1 RLHKTD
7 DKKYLP
13 HEDDSEII
21 KDYDSA
27 SLFSLRR
34 LERKTLPLAHYMEIQ
49 ECVSQRW
56 ASRLQV
62 CTKFVRFATYLH
74 IPIETVY
81 LAVNCLDRFLSVRVV
96 SEYHLDVIGA
106 TIFAIATEFERSS
119 IPSVFEL
126 DSSLA
131 ERYQPEDVPFVKATI
146 VDVLE
151 NSLKTPSP
159 FVFLRRI
166 STADAKVPNILP
178 LAQYLSTC
186 SLLDER
192 YVGIEP
198 SRIAAAAYHLALRI
212 IFTRNRLQLDWS
224 YKHVKLSGYRA
235 VELRPLMAALW
246 NTSQQEQNTTP
257 IKAMRIGQFREAA
270 KVVDLTSNGVLPF
283 FPRCFKP
290 WDYEGL
296 YVPSWDESEDSSSPE
311 IISSSSESSSQDG
324 WEEEI

>member
-1 RLHKTD
+1 
-7 DKKYLP
+7 
-13 HEDDSEII
+13 
-21 KDYDSA
+21 
-27 SLFSLRR
+27 
-34 LERKTLPLAHYMEIQ
+34 MEIQ

-56 ASRLQV
+56 ASRLQI
-62 CTKFVRFATYLH
+62 CTKFIRFATYLH

-212 IFTRNRLQLDWS
+212 IFTRNRLQLDWVRN
-224 YKHVKLSGYRA
+224 YPTAVTGA
-235 VELRPLMAALW
+235 NAVVELQARQALW
-246 NTSQQEQNTTP
+246 VQGGRAETTN
-257 IKAMRIGQFREAA
+257 GC
-270 KVVDLTSNGVLPF
+270 VVEYQPTGTKHHTYQSHADWPVS
-283 FPRCFKP
+283 R
-290 WDYEGL
+290 
-296 YVPSWDESEDSSSPE
+296 
-311 IISSSSESSSQDG
+311 SSQG
-324 WEEEI
+324 RRPYFERRSPLFSTML